1 MSTGINAVKR
11 TSTVIRKMAVVTDVV
26 EVYKQ
31 AISKQRKKF
40 TDLLNSNKPLQ
51 YILIVPYYFTIEKL
65 DDVRKS
71 ELARKIEVAK
81 GFYRVEIA
89 PPTTAEEMMKLR
101 TDIRVLIEFMRSG
114 CYRYLTVKQA
124 WLLFLVGTEVTLW
137 FFLGE
142 TIGKMHLVGYKV

>member
-40 TDLLNSNKPLQ
+40 TDLLNK
-51 YILIVPYYFTIEKL
+51 KL

>member
-89 PPTTAEEMMKLR
+89 PPTTAEEM
-101 TDIRVLIEFMRSG
+101 
-114 CYRYLTVKQA
+114 TVPIICK
-124 WLLFLVGTEVTLW
+124 TM
-137 FFLGE
+137 
-142 TIGKMHLVGYKV
+142 I